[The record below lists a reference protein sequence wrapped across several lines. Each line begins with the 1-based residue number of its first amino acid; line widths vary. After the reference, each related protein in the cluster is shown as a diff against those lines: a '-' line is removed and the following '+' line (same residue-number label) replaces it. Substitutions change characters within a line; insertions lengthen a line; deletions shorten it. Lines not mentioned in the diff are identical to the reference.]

1 MTIYLVFLNH
11 PFKETTTGKQILL
24 TQSHI
29 FIELPKLEKS
39 GLTGSTLEWLEMFK
53 EAAHLDHV
61 PEVKNGNVL
70 QAYRKLEQ
78 HNCSPEEKEAYIA
91 SKIEDDMEKSN
102 LKHAKEEGRE
112 EEKIKIIQNLLRSGL
127 PVDLVIKTTSLSEAK
142 INELQSKTKF

>member
-1 MTIYLVFLNH
+1 L
-11 PFKETTTGKQILL
+11 
-24 TQSHI
+24 
-29 FIELPKLEKS
+29 
-39 GLTGSTLEWLEMFK
+39 
-53 EAAHLDHV
+53 
-61 PEVKNGNVL
+61 
-70 QAYRKLEQ
+70 
-78 HNCSPEEKEAYIA
+78 SPEEKEAYIA